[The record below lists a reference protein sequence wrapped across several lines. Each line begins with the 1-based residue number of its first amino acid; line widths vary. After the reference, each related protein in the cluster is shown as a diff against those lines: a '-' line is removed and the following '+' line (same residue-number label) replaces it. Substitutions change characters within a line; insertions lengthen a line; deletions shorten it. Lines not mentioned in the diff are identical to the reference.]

1 MLIYLTFL
9 ISFFFMAAPTI
20 QIQKKSNPAVK
31 KKIQEKALSLFVKR
45 GWELASGETVSRVA
59 VTETKKK
66 DVEPAGKDEH
76 VTDSV
81 ATTDDEKT
89 VDQLREEYETISG
102 KEPDKRWKEPR
113 LKEEIE
119 KLTTQK

>member
-1 MLIYLTFL
+1 
-9 ISFFFMAAPTI
+9 
-20 QIQKKSNPAVK
+20 
-31 KKIQEKALSLFVKR
+31 
-45 GWELASGETVSRVA
+45 VA

-66 DVEPAGKDEH
+66 GVEPAESDTVKLNVPADVK
-76 VTDSV
+76 VTPL
-81 ATTDDEKT
+81 TTVDDDEKT

-119 KLTTQK
+119 KLTQK

>member
-1 MLIYLTFL
+1 
-9 ISFFFMAAPTI
+9 MAAPTI

-45 GWELASGETVSRVA
+45 GWELASGETVTKA
-59 VTETKKK
+59 AITETKKK
-66 DVEPAGKDEH
+66 GVEP
-76 VTDSV
+76 V
-81 ATTDDEKT
+81 AKGESGLPDPEYVGSENEAADI
-89 VDQLREEYETISG
+89 VGVSIDQLREEYETISG

-119 KLTTQK
+119 KLNQK

>member
-1 MLIYLTFL
+1 
-9 ISFFFMAAPTI
+9 MAAPTI

-31 KKIQEKALSLFVKR
+31 KKIQEKALPLFQKR
-45 GWELASGETVSRVA
+45 GWELASGETVTKTA
-59 VTETKKK
+59 ITETKKK
-66 DVEPAGKDEH
+66 GVEPAAKGKEGLPDPEY
-76 VTDSV
+76 VGSDNESAGIV
-81 ATTDDEKT
+81 G
-89 VDQLREEYETISG
+89 VSIDQLREEYETISG

>member
-1 MLIYLTFL
+1 
-9 ISFFFMAAPTI
+9 MALPTI

-31 KKIQEKALSLFVKR
+31 KKIQEKALPLFQKR
-45 GWELASGETVSRVA
+45 GWELASGETVTKA
-59 VTETKKK
+59 AITETKKK
-66 DVEPAGKDEH
+66 GVEH
-76 VTDSV
+76 VEVLVNKGGLSLSDSMTTDSSDV
-81 ATTDDEKT
+81 IDTAQKE
-89 VDQLREEYETISG
+89 VIDQLREKYETISG

>member
-1 MLIYLTFL
+1 
-9 ISFFFMAAPTI
+9 MALPTI

-45 GWELASGETVSRVA
+45 GWELASGETVTTKA
-59 VTETKKK
+59 AITEPKKK
-66 DVEPAGKDEH
+66 DVEPVVKGEGLSDPEYVGSENEPAGI
-76 VTDSV
+76 VGVSI
-81 ATTDDEKT
+81 
-89 VDQLREEYETISG
+89 DQLREEYETISG
-102 KEPDKRWKEPR
+102 KESDKRWKEPR